1 MEALQKLGID
11 FKVLIAQIINFGILF
26 LILKHYLYRPILN
39 ALDKR
44 KKRIKESL
52 EKAAEIEKRSAESE
66 KEYNNKMLKAN
77 QEATVIIDKA
87 RLEAEKTR
95 KSILDKAEKEA
106 ESVKIAA
113 DKDIADKRNALY
125 ADVKKN
131 AGKLAI
137 FIVTKVLKQEMNEEL
152 CQKSVDKALKEIN
165 V

>member
-26 LILKHYLYRPILN
+26 LILKHYLYKPILN

-52 EKAAEIEKRSAESE
+52 EKAAEIEKRSAASE
-66 KEYNNKMLKAN
+66 EEYNNCLLKAN
-77 QEATVIIDKA
+77 QEASVIVDKA
-87 RLEAEKTR
+87 RVDAEKTR
-95 KSILDKAEKEA
+95 KIILEKAEKEA
-106 ESVKIAA
+106 EAVKIATE
-113 DKDIADKRNALY
+113 KDIADKRNALY

-137 FIVTKVLKQEMNEEL
+137 FIVTKVLKQDMNEEL

>member
-26 LILKHYLYRPILN
+26 LILKHFLYKPILN

-52 EKAAEIEKRSAESE
+52 EKAAEIEKKSEAAE
-66 KEYNNKMLKAN
+66 KDYNERILKAN
-77 QEATVIIDKA
+77 KEAEGIVEEA
-87 RLEAEKTR
+87 RLAAEKTR
-95 KSILDKAEKEA
+95 KGILEKAQNEA
-106 ESVKIAA
+106 DAIKDTAV
-113 DKDIADKRNALY
+113 KDIENQRNALY

-131 AGKLAI
+131 TGKLAI
-137 FIVTKVLKQEMNEEL
+137 FILTKVLKQDLGEEFYK
-152 CQKSVDKALKEIN
+152 KSVDKALEEIN